1 MIFTERN
8 FGKDTKTASLKLGGG
23 WSGRVILDNAFGR
36 SLSKASWAD
45 CLSRPSL
52 LFEDV
57 EKILK
62 TEGRSCVAVKNLAIG
77 DERLKAVIKRHW
89 PEFGFRQFF
98 RSFRPGKALRE
109 FKTVVRLLHCGI
121 GVAAPL
127 AAIQQRRKLL
137 TRQSIYI
144 TEYLENSSELYGFVR
159 DRLPE
164 AATERFALKRQL
176 SNQLAGILAGL
187 HKNGM
192 WHRDSKASNFVVC
205 KGAKGQYR
213 ILLVDM
219 DGIKRY
225 FLRRKRRQFQSLWRL
240 GASLMTIDAVNRT
253 DYLRTFTT
261 YCNLTGLELSQRR
274 RIFRELASLAE
285 TKHLRSML
293 KAAANK

>member
-8 FGKDTKTASLKLGGG
+8 LGKDTKTASLKLSG

-45 CLSRPSL
+45 CLSRPRS

-109 FKTVVRLLHCGI
+109 FKTAVRLLHCGI

-144 TEYLENSSELYGFVR
+144 AEYRENSSELYGFVR

-205 KGAKGQYR
+205 RGAKGQYR

-219 DGIKRY
+219 DGIRRY
-225 FLRRKRRQFQSLWRL
+225 FLRRKRRRFQSLWRL
-240 GASLMTIDAVNRT
+240 GASLMTIGAVNRT

-285 TKHLRSML
+285 AKHLRSML